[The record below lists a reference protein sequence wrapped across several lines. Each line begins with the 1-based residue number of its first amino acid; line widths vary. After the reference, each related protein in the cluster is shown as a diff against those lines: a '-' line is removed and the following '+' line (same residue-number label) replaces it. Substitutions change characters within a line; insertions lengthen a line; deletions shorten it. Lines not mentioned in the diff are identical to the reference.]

1 MNDLGGSSRS
11 AKVALL
17 DKSSDNVS
25 YQPKFVLG
33 QITDLLLPSCAP
45 YCATLFHC
53 ANPVFQPRSAAS
65 WLYTGRRRRREIAN
79 ISNPARQ
86 PNHLSSKQPDGRQR
100 IGNVD
105 VWRTLSFCSS
115 ISEHE
120 LFSSDKK
127 TDKISTN
134 KNTRFVSS
142 TASICTQLPT
152 VNLD

>member
-1 MNDLGGSSRS
+1 M
-11 AKVALL
+11 ALL

-120 LFSSDKK
+120 LFSSDEDRQ
-127 TDKISTN
+127 DKYKQKYKIRKFNCQHMHTTSDS
-134 KNTRFVSS
+134 KSRLIRLRDLAVA
-142 TASICTQLPT
+142 AS
-152 VNLD
+152 